1 MPRPVGQGKV
11 MAMLPARLPLLTLA
25 TTLAVASPAAAE
37 RTAKFTVAFEGTAHT
52 TWNVPAY
59 QHDQDCYRTT
69 MVDGHG
75 EETWHVATTGTN
87 KVLAQSNGYATQFQY
102 GSWKLNDPR
111 YQNGMKAKGQL
122 SRSYAMNTTFTAGTC
137 GVTMKPMGADDPP
150 VDKPDCGTLLV
161 DYDVQLGNSG
171 LRALELTPDV
181 TVGRHGVREKVYFQH
196 CDLFA
201 PEQTQAGTWPV
212 ATARPEAKKKGK
224 LKPITD
230 WFGRQKEIVAEGR
243 ERYSDR
249 QPRANGVIITTT
261 TIEWKMTFTR
271 VR

>member
-1 MPRPVGQGKV
+1 MHRS
-11 MAMLPARLPLLTLA
+11 RLPLLTLA
-25 TTLAVASPAAAE
+25 ATLALASPAAAE

-59 QHDQDCYRTT
+59 QAQQDCYRTT

-75 EETWHVATTGTN
+75 EETWHVASTGTN

-111 YQNGMKAKGQL
+111 YQNGMKAKGQVA
-122 SRSYAMNTTFTAGTC
+122 RSYVMNTNFTAGTC
-137 GVTMKPMGADDPP
+137 GVTMKPLGWDDPP
-150 VDKPDCGTLLV
+150 VDKPDCGTLLI
-161 DYDVQLGNSG
+161 DFDVQLGNTG

-181 TVGRHGVREKVYFQH
+181 LVGRHGVREKVGFDH

-201 PEQTQAGTWPV
+201 PKQTQAGTWPV
-212 ATARPEAKKKGK
+212 ATGRPEAKQRGR
-224 LKPITD
+224 LKPIRG
-230 WFGRQKEIVAEGR
+230 WFDGQKEIVASGR
-243 ERYSDR
+243 DRYADVQAHS
-249 QPRANGVIITTT
+249 NGTVTTTT